1 MERYW
6 IIFVCNLWKP
16 VGVVFDM
23 DHLQAL
29 STTSLSSFFVKG
41 TDIWKLRISSPHSFL
56 VMDCSTIANYLSKK
70 RMILLVSISFIIISA
85 IISQRVDTV
94 LYVKRQRSEHH
105 VIEVAL

>member
-41 TDIWKLRISSPHSFL
+41 TDIWKFRVSPLYSFL
-56 VMDCSTIANYLSKK
+56 VMGCSTIANYLPEKM
-70 RMILLVSISFIIISA
+70 MIYWFQSLFLIVSA
-85 IISQRVDTV
+85 IISQYIDPVFK
-94 LYVKRQRSEHH
+94 VKRQKW
-105 VIEVAL
+105 VV